1 MRRWLYYGPHRRS
14 PTDFTLLLSK
24 YDLASTRRRRDAVAV
39 GPLDTERARDVA
51 FDGLRSSVAAGQLL
65 FWCFVLQNV
74 GDHALLIFARN
85 CPNIETLDLGG
96 CGKLTDHTSHSLAR
110 HAAKLTR

>member
-1 MRRWLYYGPHRRS
+1 MLLI
-14 PTDFTLLLSK
+14 TNLTLNKICS
-24 YDLASTRRRRDAVAV
+24 
-39 GPLDTERARDVA
+39 
-51 FDGLRSSVAAGQLL
+51 
-65 FWCFVLQNV
+65 LQNV